1 MSATRTLSVRLQS
14 DVVYVTG
21 TVNDVPTTWTRGDG
35 NPCSSSD
42 ETSNCPVHALRELRA
57 TLTADRAADDVYRVE
72 LELINSA
79 GRTYTASFALYYG
92 LLNLITDRTQADV
105 DCVRQ
110 LAAKGWAAMTA
121 EERAAWK
128 GGLKGA
134 YNASD
139 LNRVGSAVEYVANR
153 LREAGY
159 IVTVHPRTGWTEE
172 ELPIAQRMYAYLSDV
187 KAIRGVLPLPEL
199 PTLPEDMSRLTYIG
213 ANAIEQVLRLTSTP
227 RSTASARGAMRV
239 SLYANEQ

>member
-1 MSATRTLSVRLQS
+1 M
-14 DVVYVTG
+14 
-21 TVNDVPTTWTRGDG
+21 
-35 NPCSSSD
+35 
-42 ETSNCPVHALRELRA
+42 
-57 TLTADRAADDVYRVE
+57 
-72 LELINSA
+72 ELINSA
-79 GRTYTASFALYYG
+79 GRTYTAAFTLYYG

-121 EERAAWK
+121 EERAAWN

-172 ELPIAQRMYAYLSDV
+172 ELPIAQSMYAYLSDV

-213 ANAIEQVLRLTSTP
+213 ANAIEQVLLDVNAALDRI
-227 RSTASARGAMRV
+227 RAGAYYAGE
-239 SLYANEQ
+239 LYANDV

>member
-1 MSATRTLSVRLQS
+1 MLATRTLSVRLQS

-21 TVNDVPTTWTRGDG
+21 TVNDVPTTWTQQENG
-35 NPCSSSD
+35 
-42 ETSNCPVHALRELRA
+42 TWM
-57 TLTADRAADDVYRVE
+57 TTADRAADDVYRVE

-79 GRTYTASFALYYG
+79 GRTYTASFTLYYG

-121 EERAAWK
+121 EERAAWN

-153 LREAGY
+153 LREA
-159 IVTVHPRTGWTEE
+159 
-172 ELPIAQRMYAYLSDV
+172 
-187 KAIRGVLPLPEL
+187 
-199 PTLPEDMSRLTYIG
+199 
-213 ANAIEQVLRLTSTP
+213 
-227 RSTASARGAMRV
+227 
-239 SLYANEQ
+239 

>member
-21 TVNDVPTTWTRGDG
+21 TVNDVPTTWTQQE
-35 NPCSSSD
+35 NNAWI
-42 ETSNCPVHALRELRA
+42 T
-57 TLTADRAADDVYRVE
+57 TADRAADDVYRVE

-79 GRTYTASFALYYG
+79 GRTYTAAFTLYYG

-105 DCVRQ
+105 DFVKQ

-121 EERAAWK
+121 EERAAWN

-139 LNRVGSAVEYVANR
+139 LNRVGSAVEYVAGR
-153 LREAGY
+153 LQDAGY
-159 IVTVHPRTGWTEE
+159 SVSVSPKIGWTEGE
-172 ELPIAQRMYAYLSDV
+172 IPDPSSMAAYLSDV
-187 KAIRGVLPLPEL
+187 LAVRNALPLSGLPEL
-199 PTLPEDMSRLTYIG
+199 PETMEKLTYTD
-213 ANAIEQVLRLTSTP
+213 ANAIEQVLLDVNAALDRI
-227 RSTASARGAMRV
+227 RAGAYYAGE
-239 SLYANEQ
+239 LYANDV

>member
-1 MSATRTLSVRLQS
+1 MDDDCGPGGRRRL
-14 DVVYVTG
+14 
-21 TVNDVPTTWTRGDG
+21 PR
-35 NPCSSSD
+35 
-42 ETSNCPVHALRELRA
+42 RI
-57 TLTADRAADDVYRVE
+57 
-72 LELINSA
+72 ELINSA
-79 GRTYTASFALYYG
+79 GRTYTAAFTLYYG

-105 DCVRQ
+105 DFVRQ

-172 ELPIAQRMYAYLSDV
+172 LPIAQNMYAYLSDV

-199 PTLPEDMSRLTYIG
+199 PTLPRGYVPPDLHRRQRNRAG
-213 ANAIEQVLRLTSTP
+213 AP
-227 RSTASARGAMRV
+227 
-239 SLYANEQ
+239 